1 METRTENGKFAKDFD
16 PKAIGS
22 KVIMEAYA
30 YRPMPKIDKD
40 KAASDLA
47 EQIRNDKDSYA
58 EKAIDVVLVL
68 QGDITVQ
75 QDMVSQRDWK
85 MYVLMDL
92 IRKGCIYGNGE
103 NPDFKPVSM
112 EAALTAIGVHCGI
125 SVLCMQSLNGTG
137 PVLDLV
143 KAAVDIYT
151 KGGFFMVK
159 R

>member
-1 METRTENGKFAKDFD
+1 MENKNFTPHVSDS
-16 PKAIGS
+16 KAIL
-22 KVIMEAYA
+22 EAYA
-30 YRPMPKIDKD
+30 YRPVPKIDKA
-40 KAASDLA
+40 KAAGDLA

-68 QGDITVQ
+68 QGNIIAQ

-85 MYVLMDL
+85 MYVLMDI
-92 IRKGCIYGNGE
+92 IRKGYYIYGISE

-112 EAALTAIGVHCGI
+112 EAALAAIGTDCGM
-125 SVLCMQSLNGTG
+125 SALCIQGLNGTG

>member
-1 METRTENGKFAKDFD
+1 MENKTFKPRLS
-16 PKAIGS
+16 GS
-22 KVIMEAYA
+22 KAIMEAYE
-30 YRPMPKIDKD
+30 YRSMPKIDKD
-40 KAASDLA
+40 KAAGDLA
-47 EQIRNDKDSYA
+47 DKIRNDKDLYT
-58 EKAIDVVLVL
+58 EKSVDVVLVL

-75 QDMVSQRDWK
+75 HDMVSQRDWK

-112 EAALTAIGVHCGI
+112 EAALAAIGTHCGM
-125 SVLCMQSLNGTG
+125 SALCMQALSGTG